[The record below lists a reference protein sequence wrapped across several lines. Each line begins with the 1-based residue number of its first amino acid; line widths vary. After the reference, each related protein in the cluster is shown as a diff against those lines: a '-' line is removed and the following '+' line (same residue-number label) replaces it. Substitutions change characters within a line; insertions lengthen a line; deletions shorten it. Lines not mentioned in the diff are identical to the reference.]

1 MNVSWTIKLEDPKSI
16 ILLNVTSIPDA
27 KFCGKLQVGNGNDL
41 NEKTS
46 LLGVVGINDTGLEL
60 ATSTNEA
67 WIKIER
73 SNTCKNKLNITY
85 NEIKRVF
92 NDSEVNEY
100 EYFLSESDWE
110 THSRNHFRIWRIPNS
125 TVGQKENVIV
135 VDSLNLDEK
144 SGDMLIVGSGEILKG
159 TPPLFLTGKYEN
171 KKIVVPARQRAYC
184 ILRTTNSM
192 KSLVFSVRWERV
204 ESHETTTS
212 QEVSST
218 TSFPPSWWQAIW
230 VCFEDQGNDTNKQI
244 NETDVKTLFK
254 LEMTVI
260 AKIYAS
266 DRNILI
272 PEFSDEDIEILH
284 FVTVKKGKE
293 LGIFFVIVTKED
305 RTVPV
310 FSAQQLLNIIDL
322 YNEYPK
328 SRLNYTISS
337 CSQFDSF
344 HWIRGGLICL
354 ALSAFIFILIGWGKY
369 VPRLIRHWKK
379 ILKKKGTEE
388 NEELLT
394 REINKPKPIHNREEI
409 YPRFNQNS
417 GSYVDLVNENSRPDE
432 EVIIMSTFQRSTSE
446 SNHQETDSSEVR
458 SNLSYQKMKVGT
470 AAHWAK
476 NKRVSDNFKPGSTTN
491 TKSLSNGSSHT
502 SEDSENDE
510 HIYEKVEARKN
521 GKIEQINDR
530 PTNQINE
537 SIQEE
542 QMENKSRDH
551 ISEDTE
557 NKDDITT
564 KL

>member
-1 MNVSWTIKLEDPKSI
+1 MSHQRSNLSDHGPNEYRSIIFDEAADISLKSQNVSWTIKLEDPKSI

-73 SNTCKNKLNITY
+73 SNTF
-85 NEIKRVF
+85 F

-204 ESHETTTS
+204 VLPLRSHRKLTFPLCEICA
-212 QEVSST
+212 EERP
-218 TSFPPSWWQAIW
+218 PPSRQHLDEELASMGTW
-230 VCFEDQGNDTNKQI
+230 VIE
-244 NETDVKTLFK
+244 EFK
-254 LEMTVI
+254 KAL
-260 AKIYAS
+260 
-266 DRNILI
+266 D
-272 PEFSDEDIEILH
+272 DEDIEILH